1 MKLKRLFR
9 LIHIPC
15 GTYIDAILRF
25 SDRGRASSIKES
37 LSVQGHIRPYT
48 LAIPVVFRL
57 RAESI
62 EANCAIVLHM
72 RIIKLPHLHVKMK
85 LLIKYGMVIVWL
97 NNLTNGLISLSIA

>member
-15 GTYIDAILRF
+15 GTYRRYF
-25 SDRGRASSIKES
+25 KVVRPWSDRSIKEP

-72 RIIKLPHLHVKMK
+72 RIINF
-85 LLIKYGMVIVWL
+85 LICM
-97 NNLTNGLISLSIA
+97 